1 MTITICMVYTDG
13 KHIIKGVSQKH
24 KPLSMTG
31 PPVELFQPYIQEVHV
46 MANRSRTIQW
56 EDPKSSSR
64 DKQNISG
71 RDYLC
76 AIRDGS
82 LAPPPAAA
90 LVGYHIVSV
99 DTGRTVFGLE
109 PSEYHY
115 NPFSTVHGGMLSTL
129 LDAAM
134 TAAVMT
140 LLPPGKACSTLDLK
154 VSFIRPV
161 SDRTGLVKAEA
172 NILHCGK
179 RVATAQGHI
188 HDKHNKL
195 YAHATSTCLIIQI

>member
-1 MTITICMVYTDG
+1 MS
-13 KHIIKGVSQKH
+13 K
-24 KPLSMTG
+24 
-31 PPVELFQPYIQEVHV
+31 
-46 MANRSRTIQW
+46 RSRTIQW
-56 EDPKSSSR
+56 EDPKISSR
-64 DKQNISG
+64 NTQNISG
-71 RDYLC
+71 LDYLC

-82 LAPPPAAA
+82 LAPPPAAI

-99 DTGRTVFGLE
+99 DTGRTVFELD

-140 LLPPGKACSTLDLK
+140 VLPPGKACSTLDLK

-161 SDRTGLVKAEA
+161 SDRTGMVNAEA
-172 NILHCGK
+172 SIIHSGK
-179 RVATAQGHI
+179 QVATAQGHI
-188 HDKHNKL
+188 QDKHNKL